1 MVIVVQPLL
10 TVVHP
15 LLILRYNPSKKL
27 KLLEVFDAVRDD
39 PDSGSKVE
47 AFERHPGSLNVPY
60 TTVYPWAEPS
70 KRARTWRAP
79 SLHTPPFTPLPSHPS
94 LLNSRLQASFLSDEW
109 WVQDMSRKVD
119 GPAHVAALDL
129 AVAQQRGTAPPPTGP
144 DALEIHRASRAA
156 WASHL
161 HWSQYFDSFSDD
173 GDRSGNMIFGS
184 YGLRCCP
191 LCDEESGPPRQNP
204 LRVGYVLEND
214 TCWCHGTCQH
224 PPSPGSCTTGCQGP
238 CACELSL
245 AAGQTVWYCDSCT
258 DARAAEISGRYIVC
272 SSCMGFGDDP
282 FGHMARVE
290 ALDSVSDA
298 ARIARHAFGF
308 DT

>member
-1 MVIVVQPLL
+1 MTSTGLRSNSTHHAAIAYKAAA
-10 TVVHP
+10 VHASGACSVHEA
-15 LLILRYNPSKKL
+15 LRLRSAAAAAAAAA
-27 KLLEVFDAVRDD
+27 ED
-39 PDSGSKVE
+39 P
-47 AFERHPGSLNVPY
+47 
-60 TTVYPWAEPS
+60 
-70 KRARTWRAP
+70 
-79 SLHTPPFTPLPSHPS
+79 
-94 LLNSRLQASFLSDEW
+94 LNSRLQASFLSDVG
-109 WVQDMSRKVD
+109 WVQDMSIKVD
-119 GPAHVAALDL
+119 GPAYVAALDL

-144 DALEIHRASRAA
+144 DALEIDRASRAA

-161 HWSQYFDSFSDD
+161 HWSQYFDSDSTDE
-173 GDRSGNMIFGS
+173 SGNMNIFS
-184 YGLRCCP
+184 IYGLRCCP
-191 LCDEESGPPRQNP
+191 LCDEESPPHSNGAPRQNP
-204 LRVGYVLEND
+204 LRVGFVLDND

-258 DARAAEISGRYIVC
+258 DARAAEILGRYIVC
-272 SSCMGFGDDP
+272 LSCMGFDDDP
-282 FGHMARVE
+282 FGHMAQVE